1 MQSKNKSR
9 LSWLGDLDI
18 IVAAAVL
25 SVLIVLTFMGVIWRY
40 LFKAPFTWLEEVQL
54 ACMVWIVL
62 QLPAQPSEPATML
75 PLK

>member
-25 SVLIVLTFMGVIWRY
+25 SVLIVLTFMGVDCVRS
-40 LFKAPFTWLEEVQL
+40 
-54 ACMVWIVL
+54 CRRS
-62 QLPAQPSEPATML
+62 LPNRQPCCH
-75 PLK
+75 

>member
-54 ACMVWIVL
+54 ALYGVDCVRSCRRS
-62 QLPAQPSEPATML
+62 LPNRQPCCH
-75 PLK
+75 